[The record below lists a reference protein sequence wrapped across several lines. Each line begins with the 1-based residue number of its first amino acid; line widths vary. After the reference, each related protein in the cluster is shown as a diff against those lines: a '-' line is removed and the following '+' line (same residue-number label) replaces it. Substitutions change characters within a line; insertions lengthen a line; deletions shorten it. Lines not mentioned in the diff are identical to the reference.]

1 MKKTKTKR
9 VAAIVAAVAVGNVDF
24 RIGQANGSG
33 VGKYLYF
40 IPADGIARWPLISNN
55 LVDAATAARY
65 IGYDGDFELADGTC
79 WIRIYNTQGEG
90 SMTAE
95 PTGERDSRMFLNKL
109 SFRYPKLTPQAAK
122 LTNAVVNGDGVFVGW
137 HDGAYRVV
145 GNKHYRCD
153 VTPNVTSGDAAGS
166 SKGVTFEA
174 ECPDYKALPV
184 YRGKLILEDGILDCN
199 TDTFTNYEDMNTNK
213 TQDYSGLIRN
223 NAVKFDA
230 LGKEGRIHIEGS
242 GPIVMEVSVDGV
254 TYKEVD
260 HDIEFENGVAIAPFQ
275 FYIGDKVRLS
285 ATTLTKVTINYN
297 DLKTN

>member
-65 IGYDGDFELADGTC
+65 IGYDGDFELADGAY

>member
-1 MKKTKTKR
+1 MKRTKTNR
-9 VAAIVAAVAVGNVDF
+9 LTAIVAAVAIGNVNF

-33 VGKYLYF
+33 LGKYLYF
-40 IPADGIARWPLISNN
+40 IPSDDIARWPLISDN

-65 IGYDGDFELADGTC
+65 IGYDGDFQLANGAY

-90 SMTAE
+90 SMQAE

-109 SFRYPKLTPQAAK
+109 NFRFPKLTPQAAK

-137 HDGAYRVV
+137 HDGAYRVI

-166 SKGVTFEA
+166 SKGITFAA
-174 ECPDYKALPV
+174 ECPDYKALPI
-184 YRGKLILEDGILDCN
+184 YRGNIILQDGILNCE
-199 TDTFTNYEDMNTNK
+199 TDTFINYEDMNTNK
-213 TQDYSGLIRN
+213 TQDYSGLIVN
-223 NAVKFDA
+223 NAVKFEA

-254 TYKEVD
+254 NYATVD
-260 HDIEFENGVAIAPFQ
+260 HDITFSSGVAVAPFQ
-275 FYIGDKVRLS
+275 FYIGDKVRIS